1 MRVIKTKKKR
11 GSFLLRL
18 AILFFAGYIAV
29 SLVSQQIQINEKR
42 RQLQEIEQQIVVQ
55 EIKNEEIKH
64 ALSDDDQVNE
74 DYIEQMAR
82 ENLDYAKPGE
92 RVFVNIAGN

>member
-92 RVFVNIAGN
+92 CVFVNIAGN